1 MISSSEVSFYIIS
14 LGCSK
19 NQTDSEKVKGAMLSA
34 GYRYSD
40 SAENSDIIIINT
52 CGFIKPAKEESIS
65 EILTAID
72 LKNFY
77 NEENKDAEFS
87 KKIAVFGCLANRYLE
102 DIKKDIPE
110 IDFLYSLFDDNFIKK
125 LSYSFG
131 VIINKKIRDERV
143 PLEPGLSYSYIK
155 ISDGC
160 SNNCSYCAIPL
171 IRGSFNPFPPERI
184 LADAENAARKGAK
197 ELVIIAQ
204 DTSLY
209 KYKNTTLSDLIN
221 KISEIEGVEWIRILY
236 CHPDHIHD
244 DLIALVKN
252 NKKVVKYLD
261 IPFQHASGKILKKMG
276 RQGNAA
282 IYVDLIKK
290 IRYEIPEIRI
300 RSTFMT
306 GFPGETDDDFNELIN
321 FLKSAKLD
329 RVGAFSYSKEE
340 NTAASSFKN
349 TVPEKIKKKRLD
361 SLMKIQKKISLKK
374 LESMIG
380 MEVNI
385 IIEEKLDDITYL
397 CRTEFDAPEV
407 DGFFYL
413 TATADKVE
421 LNTIKRAMV
430 TDAVEYDLIGEFI

>member
-1 MISSSEVSFYIIS
+1 MISSSEISFYIIS

-19 NQTDSEKVKGAMLSA
+19 NQTESEAVKGAMLSA
-34 GYRYSD
+34 GYRCSD

-52 CGFIKPAKEESIS
+52 CGFINPAKEESIS
-65 EILTAID
+65 EILSAID
-72 LKNFY
+72 LKNIH
-77 NEENKDAEFS
+77 NDENKGTDFS

-125 LSYSFG
+125 LSESFG
-131 VIINKKIRDERV
+131 VIINKKFTDERV
-143 PLEPGLSYSYIK
+143 PLEQGLSYSYIK

-171 IRGSFNPFPPERI
+171 IRGSFNPFPPEKI
-184 LADAENAARKGAK
+184 LADAENAVRQGAI
-197 ELVIIAQ
+197 ELIIVAQ
-204 DTSLY
+204 DTALY
-209 KYKNTTLSDLIN
+209 KYKKTTLTDLIN
-221 KISEIEGVEWIRILY
+221 KISEIEGVKWIRILY
-236 CHPDHIHD
+236 CHPDHIQA
-244 DLIALVKN
+244 DLVELVKN

-276 RQGNAA
+276 RKGNAA
-282 IYVDLIKK
+282 IYGDLIKK
-290 IRYEIPEIRI
+290 IRNEIPEIRI

-306 GFPGETDDDFNELIN
+306 GFPGETDKDFIELMEFI
-321 FLKSAKLD
+321 KSVKLD
-329 RVGAFSYSKEE
+329 RVGVFSYSKEE
-340 NTAASSFKN
+340 NTAAYSFKN
-349 TVPEKIKKKRLD
+349 AVSEKIKKRRLD
-361 SLMKIQKKISLKK
+361 SLMKLQKKISLKK

-380 MEVNI
+380 KEVNI

-413 TATADKVE
+413 TATAGKVE